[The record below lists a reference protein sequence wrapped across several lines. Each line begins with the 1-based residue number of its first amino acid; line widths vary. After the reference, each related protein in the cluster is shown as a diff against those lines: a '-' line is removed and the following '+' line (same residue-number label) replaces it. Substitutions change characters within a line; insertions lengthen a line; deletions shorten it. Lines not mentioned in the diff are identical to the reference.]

1 LEISGGAASAFKN
14 SVLQK
19 SLPAKITFKIVWIDA
34 PTRFGE
40 SESVTVDLQRVAADP
55 GLPEFV
61 AVAGFENPDLPEHI
75 GKISLH

>member
-1 LEISGGAASAFKN
+1 
-14 SVLQK
+14 
-19 SLPAKITFKIVWIDA
+19 
-34 PTRFGE
+34 
-40 SESVTVDLQRVAADP
+40 LQRVAADP